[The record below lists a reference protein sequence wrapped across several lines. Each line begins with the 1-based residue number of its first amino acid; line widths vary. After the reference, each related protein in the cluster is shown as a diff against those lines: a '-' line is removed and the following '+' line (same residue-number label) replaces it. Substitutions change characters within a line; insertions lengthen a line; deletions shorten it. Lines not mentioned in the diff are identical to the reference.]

1 MSTTF
6 ESNILGTLNFQRL
19 ESGTHSTHLTQMSR
33 GGPRHV
39 APEPPVGFRRFLL
52 ETATEEDI
60 VNLTVAIERDR
71 IVSYVTRSREAAAAN
86 VRTALGG
93 VRIRAPEPVYE
104 VERIADFYMSP
115 VGQVFAHVEWHGYPM
130 SESTYEPMQSF
141 NDEELEELLFL
152 YLDRELQ
159 RRALVLV
166 SDLFDDSATESA
178 MSELDESNVQP
189 FTVAGEH
196 TGKCFGRFDSFIM
209 MTVSQ

>member
-1 MSTTF
+1 
-6 ESNILGTLNFQRL
+6 
-19 ESGTHSTHLTQMSR
+19 MSR

-52 ETATEEDI
+52 ETATEENI

-71 IVSYVTRSREAAAAN
+71 IFSYVTSSRAASVAN

-104 VERIADFYMSP
+104 VERIVDFYMNAT
-115 VGQVFAHVEWHGYPM
+115 GQVFAHVEWHGYPM
-130 SESTYEPMQSF
+130 SESTFEPMQSF
-141 NDEELEELLFL
+141 HDDVLEELLFQ
-152 YLDRELQ
+152 YFDREIQ

-166 SDLFDDSATESA
+166 SRAFDDSETESA
-178 MSELDESNVQP
+178 FSELDESNVQP

-209 MTVSQ
+209 MIVSQ